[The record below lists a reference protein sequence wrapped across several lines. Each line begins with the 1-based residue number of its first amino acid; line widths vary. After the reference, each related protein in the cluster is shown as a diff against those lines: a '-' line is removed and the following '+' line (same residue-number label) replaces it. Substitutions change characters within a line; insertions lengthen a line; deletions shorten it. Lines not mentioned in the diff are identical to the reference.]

1 MSSRFGRSPVQAF
14 ASVTTSFQ
22 ELLAAAGDGA
32 RQLEGEGVLSLALPL
47 PAQDPLALLSHLEEG
62 ERFRFL
68 WDSAPGLC
76 LAASGRTNSLELS
89 GPRRFELAQR
99 FSAVSLSRLAA
110 PQACPPLARPRVLL
124 AFAFFDSPL
133 QEGEGVPGVQAVL
146 PRWQLSRQGRHCWL
160 RLQRS
165 LGGEV
170 TARSLAEELWEQ
182 AERLARLAAAD
193 DDDPSHSA
201 AAADIPP
208 AILHRSAW
216 QQGYRS
222 VVERGLELVESNR
235 LRKLVLAVRQ
245 ELLLDRP
252 LEPQHLLRQLRV
264 LSAEPWRLER
274 RVLLTRRAAE
284 LQDRVLGAADLQS
297 PEGRAR
303 AAQSSVRVLREHIE
317 QLGYRKNFSIA
328 GEGDVYVAG
337 GLESISCVQ
346 LELNA
351 HMVKD
356 PWLLANKPTVFDS
369 MLQTAEN
376 VAKRYDISRDRQ
388 DEYGARSQQRACA
401 AQAAGHLDAEIAPIK
416 VKTATVDNA
425 LLNSMK
431 KMYGFLS
438 RFPVGL
444 GGGSASVCSAGVLP
458 GVLLRFRIWMTT
470 TMAPAMPAAASQ
482 IMLAVPICE
491 TIHGVAN
498 PPATMTIHS
507 PEPISGNNR
516 FDCRTSQSVPASAQK
531 PMLVTKKMIS
541 NNSDAI
547 TTTQPASVDISSSR
561 VVTRYTSSIRKL
573 PVINERKENFCSIR
587 R

>member
-1 MSSRFGRSPVQAF
+1 MQAF

-47 PAQDPLALLSHLEEG
+47 PAHDPLALLSHLEEG

-182 AERLARLAAAD
+182 AERLGRLAAEHHAS
-193 DDDPSHSA
+193 PGHSA
-201 AAADIPP
+201 ARSPSIQ
-208 AILHRSAW
+208 HRSAW

-222 VVERGLELVESNR
+222 VVERGLELVEANR

-252 LEPQHLLRQLRV
+252 LEPQHLLRQLRERQPGSCRFLWQQGDGPALLGASPERLLTV
-264 LSAEPWRLER
+264 RQGQLRSDALAGTAPIGAAAEQLTRSEKDRREHELVVEAISSELSAAGLQPRRPRHPRLARHGQLVHLHTPITAELADQQPLALAGALHPTPAVAGLPRREAMAALRSLEPFERGFYAAPIGWIDSHGDTELRVAIRSGSLQGQRLE
-274 RVLLTRRAAE
+274 LTAGAGLVQGSEPERE
-284 LQDRVLGAADLQS
+284 LQ
-297 PEGRAR
+297 E
-303 AAQSSVRVLREHIE
+303 
-317 QLGYRKNFSIA
+317 
-328 GEGDVYVAG
+328 VA
-337 GLESISCVQ
+337 LK
-346 LELNA
+346 L
-351 HMVKD
+351 
-356 PWLLANKPTVFDS
+356 
-369 MLQTAEN
+369 
-376 VAKRYDISRDRQ
+376 
-388 DEYGARSQQRACA
+388 
-401 AQAAGHLDAEIAPIK
+401 
-416 VKTATVDNA
+416 
-425 LLNSMK
+425 
-431 KMYGFLS
+431 
-438 RFPVGL
+438 
-444 GGGSASVCSAGVLP
+444 GVLQQQ
-458 GVLLRFRIWMTT
+458 LSLAT
-470 TMAPAMPAAASQ
+470 AS
-482 IMLAVPICE
+482 
-491 TIHGVAN
+491 G
-498 PPATMTIHS
+498 
-507 PEPISGNNR
+507 G
-516 FDCRTSQSVPASAQK
+516 
-531 PMLVTKKMIS
+531 
-541 NNSDAI
+541 
-547 TTTQPASVDISSSR
+547 
-561 VVTRYTSSIRKL
+561 
-573 PVINERKENFCSIR
+573 
-587 R
+587 